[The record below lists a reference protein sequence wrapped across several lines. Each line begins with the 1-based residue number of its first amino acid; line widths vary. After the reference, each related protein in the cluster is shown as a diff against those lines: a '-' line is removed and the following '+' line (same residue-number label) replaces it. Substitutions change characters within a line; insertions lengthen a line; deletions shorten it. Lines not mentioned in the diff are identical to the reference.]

1 MDVNQ
6 LMWIAVIVLL
16 VLAILQILYVFYL
29 SVTLREPRPVRQP
42 SGPIMPTTPQGM
54 NTVPPNYQNPVATV
68 RIGAGKLVVVS
79 GLPGQKDI
87 PVPGNNFGIGRFY
100 SPESNILV
108 ALDEKSISRRH
119 AIFMGDENLGEFYLT
134 DTNSSYGTS
143 LRKDNKFEL
152 LTPGQRERIYNE
164 DVVQFGNSVTIRF
177 VLPSATRAAA
187 TRF

>member
-1 MDVNQ
+1 MDVSQ
-6 LMWIAVIVLL
+6 VMWIAIIVLL
-16 VLAILQILYVFYL
+16 VAAILQILYVFYL
-29 SVTLREPRPVRQP
+29 SVTMREARPARQP
-42 SGPIMPTTPQGM
+42 SAPIMPTTPQGVT
-54 NTVPPNYQNPVATV
+54 NSQFQRPTAA
-68 RIGAGKLVVVS
+68 IGAGRMVVVS

-87 PVPGNNFGIGRFY
+87 PIPGNNFGIGRFC
-100 SPESNILV
+100 SAENNILV

-143 LRKDNKFEL
+143 VRKDNKFEL

-164 DVVQFGNSVTIRF
+164 DVVQFGNNVTIRF
-177 VLPSATRAAA
+177 LLPSATRAAA

>member
-1 MDVNQ
+1 VDVSQ
-6 LMWIAVIVLL
+6 IMWIAIVVLL
-16 VLAILQILYVFYL
+16 VVAILQILYVFYL
-29 SVTLREPRPVRQP
+29 SVSMREARPVRQP

-54 NTVPPNYQNPVATV
+54 TNAGLRNPAVQIGQGRMVP
-68 RIGAGKLVVVS
+68 VS
-79 GLPGQKDI
+79 GLPGQKDM
-87 PVPGNNFGIGRFY
+87 PLPGNNFGIGRFY
-100 SPESNILV
+100 SPENNILV
-108 ALDEKSISRRH
+108 AFDEKSISRRH
-119 AIFMGDENLGEFYLT
+119 AIFTGDESLGEFYLT

-177 VLPSATRAAA
+177 LLPSATRAAA

>member
-1 MDVNQ
+1 
-6 LMWIAVIVLL
+6 MWIAIIILL
-16 VLAILQILYVFYL
+16 VVAILQILYVFWL
-29 SVTLREPRPVRQP
+29 SVTMREARPVRQP

-54 NTVPPNYQNPVATV
+54 NTQFQNPAV
-68 RIGAGKLVVVS
+68 RIGGGKLVVVS
-79 GLPGQKDI
+79 GLPGQKEI
-87 PVPGNNFGIGRFY
+87 LVPGNNFGIGRFY

-108 ALDEKSISRRH
+108 AFDEKSISRRH
-119 AIFMGDENLGEFYLT
+119 AIFMGDESLGEFYLT

-164 DVVQFGNSVTIRF
+164 DVVQFGNTVTIRF
-177 VLPSATRAAA
+177 LLPSATRAAA

>member
-1 MDVNQ
+1 VDVSQ
-6 LMWIAVIVLL
+6 IMWIAIIILL
-16 VLAILQILYVFYL
+16 VIAILQILYVFWL
-29 SVTLREPRPVRQP
+29 SVSMREARPARQP

-54 NTVPPNYQNPVATV
+54 NTNAQFQNPAV
-68 RIGAGKLVVVS
+68 RIGAGKMVVVS
-79 GLPGQKDI
+79 GLSGQKDI

-108 ALDEKSISRRH
+108 AFDEKSISRRH
-119 AIFMGDENLGEFYLT
+119 AIFMGDESLGEFYLT

-143 LRKDNKFEL
+143 VRKENKFEL

-177 VLPSATRAAA
+177 LLPSATRAAA